1 MSVALSFM
9 AAQAGK
15 EIGMAILKEV
25 AMKMAI
31 QQLNSCKQSVANRLR
46 GVDTGPKL
54 TLKQKGAKLATQ
66 ALHETLNSQ
75 ALNRGM
81 QAVLGSFGAT
91 VATASFVQANQEDLF
106 QKDKQKSDKE
116 KAAQKAESAQQQ
128 AEASATRRTN
138 KQEQAGRNGMR
149 R

>member
-1 MSVALSFM
+1 
-9 AAQAGK
+9 
-15 EIGMAILKEV
+15 MAILKEV
-25 AMKMAI
+25 AMKLAI
-31 QQLNSCKQSVANRLR
+31 QQLNSCKQSVANRWK

-54 TLKQKGAKLATQ
+54 TLKQRGARLATQ

-116 KAAQKAESAQQQ
+116 KAAQKAEAAQRQ
-128 AEASATRRTN
+128 AQASATSQMN